1 MTTRPKTR
9 RKPHVSPAPPPYD
22 TVRLLGGPLAGKVL
36 RLQRSDRAQVYLRTD
51 DGSLTTVYSGS
62 TTSGEL
68 EHQRSYP
75 TPSKRRRRL
84 VSLAQ
89 EPKP

>member
-1 MTTRPKTR
+1 MTARPKSR
-9 RKPHVSPAPPPYD
+9 RRPHQSPAPPAFD
-22 TVRLLGGPLAGKVL
+22 MIVLRGGPLHGR
-36 RLQRSDRAQVYLRTD
+36 RLNVRRSDSAQLYLRTD

-75 TPSKRRRRL
+75 TPAKRRRRV

-89 EPKP
+89 KGKP